1 MTPGFQPWGEGKRQR
16 HQLRKGV
23 QEQTLVEEDDV
34 IHGGQVGFGQTS
46 TRELRVGNADVGVI
60 FKEATGETIK
70 GLGRRV
76 CRVRGVRARRSSG
89 TWALEGRAEAES
101 WWEQQR
107 GTEEPGTRGVLE
119 RKDMTQSQEWRG
131 LKRQERKRPLD
142 FKTGF

>member
-60 FKEATGETIK
+60 FKEATDETIK
-70 GLGRRV
+70 GMGRRV
-76 CRVRGVRARRSSG
+76 CRVRGVRVRRSSG
-89 TWALEGRAEAES
+89 TWALEGRAEAE
-101 WWEQQR
+101 ELVGAAARNR
-107 GTEEPGTRGVLE
+107 GTRHEGCLGAKGHDPKSRVERSEKTRTKASIRL
-119 RKDMTQSQEWRG
+119 
-131 LKRQERKRPLD
+131 
-142 FKTGF
+142 